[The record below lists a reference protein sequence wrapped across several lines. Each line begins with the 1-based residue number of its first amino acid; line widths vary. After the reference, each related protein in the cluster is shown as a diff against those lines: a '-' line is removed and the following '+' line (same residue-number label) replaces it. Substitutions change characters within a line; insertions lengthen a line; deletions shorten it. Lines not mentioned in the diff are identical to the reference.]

1 MSSTPSTT
9 STTAPSSD
17 VDPAKPTTTSTDPA
31 DSSTKTPTTTPTP
44 TGTGSSRNNSSSA
57 EGFIKKHWIPI
68 TVGVAVAALAI
79 PAVIAAFK
87 KAEDSDD
94 SEGGPGDAIKKLFSR
109 NTVGDEKPTP
119 TVPVSNVEVEDLDAT
134 GQLST
139 VYGFSVSQSL

>member
-9 STTAPSSD
+9 NTTKPSPT
-17 VDPAKPTTTSTDPA
+17 VDPAASTTTSDPA
-31 DSSTKTPTTTPTP
+31 TSDSTKTPTTTPTP
-44 TGTGSSRNNSSSA
+44 TGSGSSPQDSSSPQ
-57 EGFIKKHWIPI
+57 GFIKKHWIPI
-68 TVGVAVAALAI
+68 TVGVVAVALAI
-79 PAVIAAFK
+79 PAAIAAFK